1 VKRHDPAPPPDTH
14 RRRPDEPMESFE
26 IRLPRSP
33 LIVRLFDRGPLVR
46 TTDRVEAFVVI
57 MAIVMALLTVP
68 IAAAIGTAVHD
79 TRSHAYAEQNE
90 TRRNVTATVSEVP
103 AVQAFSRT
111 GMITVP
117 VEWWD
122 GDTRHT
128 GSVPAQASVDT
139 GDSVDLWVDADGA
152 QVLAPTPSSRAA
164 VEAVAAA
171 VAVWVSVAAGA
182 AILSALVQM
191 ACDRI
196 RSAAWQQDLDSLVD
210 GGGHTTNHS

>member
-1 VKRHDPAPPPDTH
+1 M
-14 RRRPDEPMESFE
+14 EPFE
-26 IRLPRSP
+26 IRLPRWP

-46 TTDRVEAFVVI
+46 TTDRVEAFVVT
-57 MAIVMALLTVP
+57 MAIVMALLAVP

-79 TRSHAYAEQNE
+79 TRSHVYAEQNE
-90 TRRNVTATVSEVP
+90 TRRNVTATVSDVP
-103 AVQAFSRT
+103 DAQAFSRT
-111 GMITVP
+111 SMITVP

-128 GSVPAQASVDT
+128 GSAPAQASVEA
-139 GDSVDLWVDADGA
+139 GDSIDLWVDADGA
-152 QVLAPTPSSRAA
+152 QVLAPTPFARAA

-171 VAVWVSVAAGA
+171 VAIWVSVAAGA